1 MCYTFMPASVF
12 SIKESSPSI
21 SCSYKMINKHTYY
34 IWQSPTKFRR
44 LVSRSKIQ
52 FNYWEGTS
60 KRARGE
66 NRGRH
71 HKHRCR
77 MLRRLKLHTAAYS
90 GRWSLSRACMSYCA
104 PILWQR
110 ATLAHG
116 SRFSDIWSHGKL
128 WGPWGGSPRRWRRRR
143 WPAKSSW
150 CGTISWARRAALN
163 HGPASASRGE
173 ANFKTRQ
180 NTAMQRQK
188 LDFVQDRCTNWPS
201 RSGDTLTGS
210 TLSIRIFAASGTWRL
225 DDQWTGLRALEHLS
239 SYKRK
244 ARPRYRDLCRPSLP
258 DRVLVSTGHTDL
270 LAGRADP
277 SKWCNEVQLS

>member
-1 MCYTFMPASVF
+1 
-12 SIKESSPSI
+12 
-21 SCSYKMINKHTYY
+21 
-34 IWQSPTKFRR
+34 
-44 LVSRSKIQ
+44 
-52 FNYWEGTS
+52 
-60 KRARGE
+60 
-66 NRGRH
+66 
-71 HKHRCR
+71 
-77 MLRRLKLHTAAYS
+77 
-90 GRWSLSRACMSYCA
+90 MSYCA

-110 ATLAHG
+110 AALAHG
-116 SRFSDIWSHGKL
+116 SGFSDIWSHGKL

-163 HGPASASRGE
+163 HGPASRGE

-188 LDFVQDRCTNWPS
+188 LDFVQDWCTNWPS

-239 SYKRK
+239 LYKG
-244 ARPRYRDLCRPSLP
+244 RPDIGIS
-258 DRVLVSTGHTDL
+258 
-270 LAGRADP
+270 AGRHCLTASSYQQDIQICWP
-277 SKWCNEVQLS
+277 GGRIRRNDATRYS